1 MKKIAFYDGWSFGHA
16 GEEKRPVTLPHDAM
30 LSGGRDASSPTGS
43 AGAFFQAGVYEYEK
57 TIDIPAEGGPAT
69 AILEFEGV
77 MRGAKVYVNDV
88 EAGGAA
94 YGYIPFRVNLGAYV
108 TPGGANVIRVVADN
122 SAQPA
127 SRWYAGGG
135 IYRPVWLW
143 SGGKT
148 VIAPDGVRVT
158 TRSIDPPSAEVEVR
172 TLGAQTAQD
181 LTARVEIQI
190 CDAAPVCAEISIGA
204 DGRAKA
210 VIDLPGAGLWSEETP
225 NLYTCRVVLMDNG
238 RIIDTAETLF
248 GLRQVSWSSEGLFI
262 NGKDTLLRGGCV
274 HHDNGL
280 LGAASFDVSEYRRV
294 KKLKEAGYNA
304 IRSSHNPCSRAMLEA
319 CDALGV
325 YLIDEG
331 WDMWYN
337 HKNPYDYAPD
347 WRANHLADLKA
358 MVDRDY
364 NHPSVIMYS
373 IGNEVSEPAK
383 EEGVAAAKEMV
394 EYLHGLDATRAVTG
408 GFNLMIITQAKAG
421 QGIYDDEKGGR
432 KEDEAGGMPQIPDM
446 NSTVFNMITNQVGTG
461 MNHAADSKEADEATS
476 PCLDL
481 LDIAGYNYA
490 SGRYPMEGEAHPGRV
505 LYGSETFPQ
514 DIAKNWTMV
523 KEYPY
528 LVGDFMWT
536 AWDYLGEAGI
546 GAWAYTEDG
555 MVFDK
560 PYPWIIADCGAF
572 DILGNPG
579 APAAHAKAAWGR
591 DERPWIGTQPV
602 NHPGIVP
609 SKAVWRGSNAIA
621 SWAWSGCDGNEAV
634 IEVYSSAPSVEVF
647 LNGESLGKA
656 DTAECK
662 ASFTA
667 AYAPGALEAVAYD
680 AEGAETGRS
689 RLVSAKGELSVQLA
703 AEKPETA
710 FDDICSIE
718 NEEDIAGEIWDCR
731 ASDREIVYV
740 NVAIADADGVVESNA
755 DAALTASVTGGELL
769 AFGSA
774 NPRTEEDYL
783 SGTFTTYYGRAQA
796 IVRRAAGT
804 KALLTV
810 TGTAADGTE
819 YRSNLNV

>member
-1 MKKIAFYDGWSFGHA
+1 MSCESEEVLRLRTAEQIRGAMNCCGRMRSRMRRRDNKPVCAAADLGRKTAMKKIAFYDGWSFGQA

-262 NGKDTLLRGGCV
+262 NGKNTLLRGGCV

-304 IRSSHNPCSRAMLEA
+304 IRSSHNPCSR
-319 CDALGV
+319 
-325 YLIDEG
+325 
-331 WDMWYN
+331 
-337 HKNPYDYAPD
+337 
-347 WRANHLADLKA
+347 
-358 MVDRDY
+358 
-364 NHPSVIMYS
+364 
-373 IGNEVSEPAK
+373 
-383 EEGVAAAKEMV
+383 
-394 EYLHGLDATRAVTG
+394 
-408 GFNLMIITQAKAG
+408 
-421 QGIYDDEKGGR
+421 
-432 KEDEAGGMPQIPDM
+432 
-446 NSTVFNMITNQVGTG
+446 
-461 MNHAADSKEADEATS
+461 
-476 PCLDL
+476 
-481 LDIAGYNYA
+481 
-490 SGRYPMEGEAHPGRV
+490 
-505 LYGSETFPQ
+505 
-514 DIAKNWTMV
+514 
-523 KEYPY
+523 
-528 LVGDFMWT
+528 
-536 AWDYLGEAGI
+536 
-546 GAWAYTEDG
+546 
-555 MVFDK
+555 
-560 PYPWIIADCGAF
+560 
-572 DILGNPG
+572 
-579 APAAHAKAAWGR
+579 
-591 DERPWIGTQPV
+591 
-602 NHPGIVP
+602 
-609 SKAVWRGSNAIA
+609 A

-680 AEGAETGRS
+680 AKGAETGRS

-710 FDDICSIE
+710 FDDFCSSE
-718 NEEDIAGEIWDCR
+718 NEEDIAGETWDCR
-731 ASDREIVYV
+731 ASDGEIVYV

>member
-1 MKKIAFYDGWSFGHA
+1 MSCESEEVLRLRTAEQIRGAMNCCGRMRSRMRRRDNKPVCAAADLGRKTAMKKIAFYDGWSFGQA

-77 MRGAKVYVNDV
+77 MHGAKVYVNDV

-172 TLGAQTAQD
+172 TLGAQSAQD

-262 NGKDTLLRGGCV
+262 NGKNTLLRGGCV

-408 GFNLMIITQAKAG
+408 GFNLMIITQAKA
-421 QGIYDDEKGGR
+421 
-432 KEDEAGGMPQIPDM
+432 
-446 NSTVFNMITNQVGTG
+446 
-461 MNHAADSKEADEATS
+461 
-476 PCLDL
+476 
-481 LDIAGYNYA
+481 
-490 SGRYPMEGEAHPGRV
+490 
-505 LYGSETFPQ
+505 
-514 DIAKNWTMV
+514 
-523 KEYPY
+523 
-528 LVGDFMWT
+528 
-536 AWDYLGEAGI
+536 
-546 GAWAYTEDG
+546 
-555 MVFDK
+555 
-560 PYPWIIADCGAF
+560 
-572 DILGNPG
+572 
-579 APAAHAKAAWGR
+579 AWGK

-602 NHPGIVP
+602 NHPGLCPRRRSGEVP
-609 SKAVWRGSNAIA
+609 MPSRAGRG
-621 SWAWSGCDGNEAV
+621 
-634 IEVYSSAPSVEVF
+634 
-647 LNGESLGKA
+647 A
-656 DTAECK
+656 DAMGMKRLSRCILLH
-662 ASFTA
+662 
-667 AYAPGALEAVAYD
+667 P
-680 AEGAETGRS
+680 RS
-689 RLVSAKGELSVQLA
+689 R
-703 AEKPETA
+703 
-710 FDDICSIE
+710 CS
-718 NEEDIAGEIWDCR
+718 
-731 ASDREIVYV
+731 
-740 NVAIADADGVVESNA
+740 
-755 DAALTASVTGGELL
+755 
-769 AFGSA
+769 
-774 NPRTEEDYL
+774 
-783 SGTFTTYYGRAQA
+783 
-796 IVRRAAGT
+796 
-804 KALLTV
+804 
-810 TGTAADGTE
+810 
-819 YRSNLNV
+819 